1 MKFKELFE
9 DKNQLDW
16 CEWNNGTIQPKGL
29 IWRRMNHKG
38 HRFYFA
44 RDGKKVVTGAGI
56 TTCLDYSFG
65 EPMGIRKWKDDNP
78 NWREELRTRAD
89 YGTLCHYGYAAFIKE
104 GKIPQYLIDI
114 AHETFDKKMQFQRDM
129 LAIKSFI
136 KKYNVK
142 FLFLEG
148 ILGKKYTL
156 PNKKKSFICTAIDSF
171 CTLDFPTKTKV
182 EVEDGEYKIG
192 PKKGQKKYKTET
204 QVSVQ
209 TVYAIVDLKSNYN
222 EDESKSFYSSH
233 KGQLI
238 FGRDLI
244 KDYLGIKE
252 EIKMFNLSPLGW
264 RTEPNFQLTEHT
276 VGVNEY
282 GYSDEK
288 LMYNRLKTAI
298 MEGAVQPK
306 GNVFEITTEE
316 ISLDSENDFAFKT
329 YEEVAEELLIEA
341 ENREKLSKL

>member
-16 CEWNNGTIQPKGL
+16 CEWNNGEIQPKGL

-44 RDGKKVVTGAGI
+44 RDGKKVVTAAGI
-56 TTCLDYSFG
+56 TTCLDHSFG
-65 EPMGIRKWKDDNP
+65 EPIGIRKWKDDNP
-78 NWREELRTRAD
+78 NWKEELRTRAD
-89 YGTLCHYGYAAFIKE
+89 YGTLCHYGYAEFIKH

-114 AHETFDKKMQFQRDM
+114 ADETFDKKMQFKRDM
-129 LAIKSFI
+129 ISLKKFI
-136 KKYNVK
+136 KDYNVK

-148 ILGKKYTL
+148 ILAKKYTL
-156 PNKKKSFICTAIDSF
+156 PNKKKSYICTAIDSF
-171 CTLDFPTKTKV
+171 VQLDIPEKEKV

-192 PKKGQKKYKTET
+192 QKKGQMKYKIET
-204 QVSVQ
+204 VT
-209 TVYAIVDLKSNYN
+209 TVKTYYSILDLKSNFN
-222 EDESKSFYSSH
+222 EDTSKSFYSSH

-244 KDYLGIKE
+244 KEYLGIKE
-252 EIKMFNLSPLGW
+252 EIKMFNISPLGW
-264 RTEPNFQLTEHT
+264 RTEPKYQLTEHEIKK
-276 VGVNEY
+276 NDY
-282 GYSDEK
+282 GYSDDK

-306 GNVFEITTEE
+306 GEIFEAADEITLE
-316 ISLDSENDFAFKT
+316 SENDFAFKT
-329 YEEVAEELLIEA
+329 YEQVAEELLKEA
-341 ENREKLSKL
+341 EEKEKFNNL